1 MDHTA
6 IALLGYAAWTLA
18 LATLIPASRAP
29 AILAGRRKANSFKTD
44 GSDATD
50 FSERLHRAYYNCCE
64 NLPAAAAVLL
74 YAIASDQTAVTD
86 PLALILLGARVGQS
100 VTHLISVTHTAVLIR
115 ATFYFSQ
122 LGLLF
127 WMIFRLIF

>member
-1 MDHTA
+1 MGSTE

-18 LATLIPASRAP
+18 LATMIPLSRAP
-29 AILAGRRKANSFKTD
+29 SILSGQRKANSFQPD
-44 GSDATD
+44 ASDATP
-50 FSERLHRAYYNCCE
+50 FSQRLHRAYYNCCE

-74 YAIASDQTAVTD
+74 FAIATDKTALTD
-86 PLALILLGARVGQS
+86 TLAMALLGARIGQS
-100 VTHLISVTHTAVLIR
+100 LVHLISASHIAVLIR

-127 WMIFRLIF
+127 WMIFTLLA